1 MGLPPARGFFGR
13 TTTRVDMNHSWSILF
28 RQTWIPRSKQFLAYN
43 LTKLLGWGYELAW
56 EERRVTFK
64 QGTEYPLETFPSQQR
79 WRIALPLFVWC
90 EIPSNLLTF
99 HWHPGGWVIKWNKEM
114 PLFNITV
121 LHFGTVR
128 GPLSRW
134 TQAGLC
140 SCGFQGGCVLNKS
153 HVSGKEHLKVWI
165 SKWSLWTKKIKQAW
179 TYTAED
185 LQHILQGHHNW
196 NIRTTRHAYKSE
208 GYSQTAMTAILNQNH
223 HSPTCILG
231 ILFTFDIFTGD
242 SYPPSAPPDAWVQR
256 FFSLKTKQHKMP

>member
-28 RQTWIPRSKQFLAYN
+28 RQTWVPRSKQFLAYN
-43 LTKLLGWGYELAW
+43 STKLLGWGYEFAW

-165 SKWSLWTKKIKQAW
+165 SMNKKDQTNMNLHGWRLATHTPRTPQLKYTYNSARVQIRRVQSNSYDSNIKSKSSFTNLHSWHFFHFRYLHRWFLPTKC
-179 TYTAED
+179 TSGR
-185 LQHILQGHHNW
+185 L
-196 NIRTTRHAYKSE
+196 
-208 GYSQTAMTAILNQNH
+208 
-223 HSPTCILG
+223 SPTVF
-231 ILFTFDIFTGD
+231 FT
-242 SYPPSAPPDAWVQR
+242 QN
-256 FFSLKTKQHKMP
+256 